1 MFSERIDIRAPASE
15 VWRHLSD
22 PALMANWIPGITSVR
37 SRDGGPVRTG
47 SCLEYTGRGRES
59 LVSVIDSD
67 PGVRLV
73 LGSENNGFTA
83 TYTYAMTP
91 GDDGTVTVSL
101 DATCTARGIARCAAP
116 FVRAMIRKADRW
128 QLAYLKGVV
137 ERARDEQG
145 GCQA

>member
-1 MFSERIDIRAPASE
+1 MFSERIEIRAPAGE

-22 PALMANWIPGITSVR
+22 PALMASWMPGISSVR

-47 SCLEYTGRGRES
+47 SRLAYTGSGRES
-59 LVSVIDSD
+59 LVTVIACD
-67 PGVRLV
+67 PGSRLV

-83 TYTYAMTP
+83 TYSYAVTP
-91 GDDGTVTVSL
+91 GEDDTVAVSL

-116 FVRAMIRKADRW
+116 IIRAMIRKADRW

-137 ERARDEQG
+137 ERARDAREG
-145 GCQA
+145 